1 MCSSPVILEDP
12 LIKISLTT
20 IGVIRILVSIVH
32 NHIRLLLA
40 NHLDWI
46 LLLHHH
52 ILREVLVRRII
63 AELVAGISVWR
74 IAWVAS
80 FSLFCHLVSSVS
92 QFLLTL
98 NCRPIY
104 TVTYRFS
111 TSAKDWKWI
120 EPRICSK
127 DLFPVLS
134 SSYIVCALKWLSKLI

>member
-80 FSLFCHLVSSVS
+80 FSLSFAIW
-92 QFLLTL
+92 FLL
-98 NCRPIY
+98 
-104 TVTYRFS
+104 
-111 TSAKDWKWI
+111 SANS
-120 EPRICSK
+120 C
-127 DLFPVLS
+127 
-134 SSYIVCALKWLSKLI
+134 